1 MTSQATG
8 LIPDPTAG
16 SLDPDNTTVAVGA
29 VGAGDSGEPAAPA
42 RDSQQRRRGFV
53 RRFVRKPVA
62 MTAFCWLVIVV
73 LGCVFAPLLAPYGP
87 EDQDLMAA
95 LSTPSAAHPLGA
107 GELGLDVLSRLLYG
121 GRITLLGVLISCT
134 VFAVLGVLAGMI
146 AGFRGGWVD
155 RLVMWLANLA
165 FALPAVIILLVVLAI
180 FPNNE
185 TAAMV
190 ALGILGAPGLARI
203 VRSVTLGL
211 REELYVKAARL
222 SGLGTGTILR
232 RHLLPRLA
240 GPIIVQV
247 SLFGA
252 AAVGLET
259 GLGFLGLGVTT
270 ATWGTL
276 AAEANSRLAD
286 QPWLLVPTGFVI
298 ITFILALGL
307 LGDGIRDTLAER
319 YSLQPS
325 KKRRRRRS
333 APADGAAVRPDAHRQ
348 RKARPAAAASA
359 AADSTADAAGRATDV
374 DGAPDPL
381 LQVDGLTVA
390 FPNQDG
396 CELTVVQD
404 VSFSVG
410 AGEAVGIVGE
420 SGCGKTVTASAI
432 LGLLRGGGRIT
443 AGSVR
448 LDDTE
453 LTTADAATMR
463 SVRGGRIGW
472 ISQDPIASLDPSFTA
487 GHHLVEAIRVHR
499 GGSKAVARQRAREL
513 LELVRIPDP
522 ERMLRSYP
530 HQLSGGMAQRVG
542 IACALACDP
551 QLVIADEP
559 TTALDVTVQAD
570 ILQLLR
576 TLQASGTAVILVT
589 HDWGV
594 LADLCQ
600 RAVVMYA
607 GEVIEQAPLQ
617 ELIDRPAHPYTRGL
631 LRSNPHQAVR
641 GEPLPTV
648 RGTVPAPSHWPAGCH
663 FADRCELATSVCR
676 AEPVTLHRVSA
687 ERSSRCLRIDQLLPR
702 PDVEQVAGHAR

>member
-1 MTSQATG
+1 MSSQATG

-16 SLDPDNTTVAVGA
+16 SLA
-29 VGAGDSGEPAAPA
+29 GAGPAGAGEPAPA
-42 RDSQQRRRGFV
+42 VDRPPQPRGFAY
-53 RRFVRKPVA
+53 RFLRKPVA
-62 MTAFCWLVIVV
+62 MVALCWLVVVV
-73 LGCVFAPLLAPYGP
+73 LGCVFAPLVAPYGP
-87 EDQDLMAA
+87 EDQDLTAA

-121 GRITLLGVLISCT
+121 GRVTLLGVLISCS
-134 VFAVLGVLAGMI
+134 VFAVLGISAGMI

-165 FALPAVIILLVVLAI
+165 FALPGVIILLVVLAI

-190 ALGILGAPGLARI
+190 ALGMLGAPGLARI

-222 SGLGTGTILR
+222 SGLGNGTILR

-319 YSLQPS
+319 YTLQPN
-325 KKRRRRRS
+325 KKRRSR
-333 APADGAAVRPDAHRQ
+333 PAASGDGAAVRPDAHRH
-348 RKARPAAAASA
+348 RAAAAPTAGERTEPA
-359 AADSTADAAGRATDV
+359 A
-374 DGAPDPL
+374 L
-381 LQVDGLTVA
+381 LHVHGLSVA
-390 FPNQDG
+390 FPQPDG
-396 CELTVVQD
+396 TELTVVQD
-404 VSFSVG
+404 VSFTVD
-410 AGEAVGIVGE
+410 AGEALGLVGE
-420 SGCGKTVTASAI
+420 SGCGKTVTASAV

-448 LDDTE
+448 LAGIE

-463 SVRGGRIGW
+463 TVRGGRIGW
-472 ISQDPIASLDPSFTA
+472 ISQDPIAALDPSFTA
-487 GHHLVEAIRVHR
+487 GHHLIEAIRVQR
-499 GGSKAVARQRAREL
+499 GGSKAAARHRAREL

-522 ERMLRSYP
+522 DRVLRSYP

-570 ILQLLR
+570 ILQVLR
-576 TLQASGTAVILVT
+576 TLQSTGTAVILVT

-617 ELIDRPAHPYTRGL
+617 QLIDAPAHPYTRAL

-641 GEPLPTV
+641 GEPLPTIA
-648 RGTVPAPSHWPAGCH
+648 GAVPPPNRWPRGCH
-663 FADRCELATSVCR
+663 FADRCSLVTPACR
-676 AEPVTLHRVSA
+676 AEPVALQQIGSDRL
-687 ERSSRCLRIDQLLPR
+687 SRCLRLTDVLAEATDRQPR
-702 PDVEQVAGHAR
+702 GVAGHAP